1 MYSEEFGECRIV
13 DEDPC
18 DWEIEEIIDDSEYQ
32 ELYEKDEVD
41 DFISKIESMVSDAIK
56 EIQDIAGIDK
66 IDECREILGKVVNMI
81 Y

>member
-1 MYSEEFGECRIV
+1 MTKEKLTVWKLEEL
-13 DEDPC
+13 
-18 DWEIEEIIDDSEYQ
+18 IDDAEYQ
-32 ELYEKDEVD
+32 YPEKELYEKDEVD

-66 IDECREILGKVVNMI
+66 IDECQEILEKVVNMI

>member
-1 MYSEEFGECRIV
+1 MTKEKLTV
-13 DEDPC
+13 
-18 DWEIEEIIDDSEYQ
+18 WKVEEIIDDSEYQ
-32 ELYEKDEVD
+32 YPEKELYEKDEVD

-66 IDECREILGKVVNMI
+66 IDECREILEKVVNMI